1 MKCNLKLV
9 NYLDVTFNLNNGS
22 YRPYRKPND
31 ETHNICLHSDQP
43 PPITK
48 QLPRAIE
55 NGYQYCHRQNKYLK
69 KQCHIMRGALLVT
82 KN

>member
-1 MKCNLKLV
+1 MECNLKLV

-22 YRPYRKPND
+22 YQPYRKPND

-55 NGYQYCHRQNKYLK
+55 NGYQYYHRQNKYLT
-69 KQCHIMRGALLVT
+69 KQYHIMRGALLVT